1 MGTTQIASNMGWL
14 FRCEQTLIGEK
25 MRQLSALL
33 LLTIAIAPIAKAQST
48 LLESVKRNP
57 EEARALCRRF
67 KDLNAKGISASSS
80 QAISEVSRQKNL
92 SPIDAE
98 ILSTY
103 VIGLNC
109 PDVR

>member
-1 MGTTQIASNMGWL
+1 
-14 FRCEQTLIGEK
+14 
-25 MRQLSALL
+25 MRHFFALL
-33 LLTIAIAPIAKAQST
+33 LLSLANAPVLKAQST

-57 EEARALCRRF
+57 DEARALCRQF
-67 KDLNAKGISASSS
+67 KDLNSKGISASST
-80 QAISEVSRQKNL
+80 QAISQVSRQKNL

>member
-1 MGTTQIASNMGWL
+1 MGLDRAGGTMHAITALIL
-14 FRCEQTLIGEK
+14 F
-25 MRQLSALL
+25 ALGS
-33 LLTIAIAPIAKAQST
+33 TPAVKAQST

-67 KDLNAKGISASSS
+67 KDLNSKGISASSS
-80 QAISEVSRQKNL
+80 QAINEVSRKKNL

>member
-1 MGTTQIASNMGWL
+1 MRSITAV
-14 FRCEQTLIGEK
+14 TLI
-25 MRQLSALL
+25 ALGS
-33 LLTIAIAPIAKAQST
+33 TPAVMAQST

-67 KDLNAKGISASSS
+67 KDLNAKGISVSSS
-80 QAISEVSRQKNL
+80 QTINEISKQKNL

>member
-1 MGTTQIASNMGWL
+1 MNPITALILISLGSTQAV
-14 FRCEQTLIGEK
+14 
-25 MRQLSALL
+25 
-33 LLTIAIAPIAKAQST
+33 KAQST

-67 KDLNAKGISASSS
+67 KDLNTKGNSASST
-80 QAISEVSRQKNL
+80 QAINEISKEKNL

>member
-1 MGTTQIASNMGWL
+1 MPFLKALILISLGFAS
-14 FRCEQTLIGEK
+14 
-25 MRQLSALL
+25 SV
-33 LLTIAIAPIAKAQST
+33 KAQST

-67 KDLNAKGISASSS
+67 KDLNAKGISASST
-80 QAISEVSRQKNL
+80 QAISEVSKKKNL
-92 SPIDAE
+92 SLIDAE
-98 ILSTY
+98 VLSTY

>member
-1 MGTTQIASNMGWL
+1 M
-14 FRCEQTLIGEK
+14 RLI
-25 MRQLSALL
+25 STLL
-33 LLTIAIAPIAKAQST
+33 LLAIGSICPSLAQST

-80 QAISEVSRQKNL
+80 QSINEVSRQKNL

>member
-1 MGTTQIASNMGWL
+1 MRSVIA
-14 FRCEQTLIGEK
+14 LILISLG
-25 MRQLSALL
+25 STPAV
-33 LLTIAIAPIAKAQST
+33 IAQST

-57 EEARALCRRF
+57 EEARALCRKF
-67 KDLNAKGISASSS
+67 KDLNANGISVGST
-80 QAISEVSRQKNL
+80 QAIKEISKQKNL
-92 SPIDAE
+92 SPRDAE

>member
-1 MGTTQIASNMGWL
+1 MVGTKLNSMGD
-14 FRCEQTLIGEK
+14 K
-25 MRQLSALL
+25 MRH
-33 LLTIAIAPIAKAQST
+33 LLTPLILSLVISPLAEAQST

-57 EEARALCRRF
+57 EEARALCRKF
-67 KDLNAKGISASSS
+67 KDLNAKGISASST

>member
-1 MGTTQIASNMGWL
+1 MRYLPILILMAVAIP
-14 FRCEQTLIGEK
+14 QT
-25 MRQLSALL
+25 
-33 LLTIAIAPIAKAQST
+33 AKAQST

-57 EEARALCRRF
+57 EEARTLCRKF
-67 KDLNAKGISASSS
+67 KALNDKGVSASSTE
-80 QAISEVSRQKNL
+80 AINQVAKQRNL

>member
-1 MGTTQIASNMGWL
+1 M
-14 FRCEQTLIGEK
+14 RCL
-25 MRQLSALL
+25 LALL
-33 LLTIAIAPIAKAQST
+33 LVALAITPRVKAQSK

-57 EEARALCRRF
+57 NEARSLCDYF
-67 KDLNAKGISASSS
+67 KSLNSKGISAYSKE
-80 QAISEVSRQKNL
+80 AISRIAKKRNL
-92 SPIDAE
+92 NSIDAE

>member
-1 MGTTQIASNMGWL
+1 MRSVIA
-14 FRCEQTLIGEK
+14 LILISLG
-25 MRQLSALL
+25 SSPA
-33 LLTIAIAPIAKAQST
+33 AIAQST

-57 EEARALCRRF
+57 KEARALCRKF
-67 KDLNAKGISASSS
+67 KDLNAKGIQVSST
-80 QAISEVSRQKNL
+80 QAIKEISKQKNL

-109 PDVR
+109 PNVR